1 MEENQEKALNLLAE
15 YHDIFALEDG
25 EMECTKA
32 AKHKIKVTDLKPF
45 KERPRNIVMLFQCGS
60 SPFKFKS
67 FSNKFRIWNNS
78 SSCFMCST
86 SKIY

>member
-1 MEENQEKALNLLAE
+1 MSPNMEAINL
-15 YHDIFALEDG
+15 ITGFASGHVTIDG
-25 EMECTKA
+25 K
-32 AKHKIKVTDLKPF
+32 DLKHIPSISKSF
-45 KERPRNIVMLFQCGS
+45 VMLFQCGS

-67 FSNKFRIWNNS
+67 FSIKFGIWNNS